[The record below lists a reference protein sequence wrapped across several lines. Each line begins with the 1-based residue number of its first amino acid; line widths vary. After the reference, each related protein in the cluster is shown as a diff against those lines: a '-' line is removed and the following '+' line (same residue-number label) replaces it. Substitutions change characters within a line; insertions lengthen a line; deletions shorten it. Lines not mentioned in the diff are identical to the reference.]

1 MEILNGSKY
10 NFTYQSYNAIIID
23 FDIYNDSN
31 YWDSNVKGLEREI
44 WFNLSISNT
53 DFINRDTLHCSY
65 TYYDDFDLNYSSSQL
80 IMSAC

>member
-44 WFNLSISNT
+44 WFRIVL
-53 DFINRDTLHCSY
+53 
-65 TYYDDFDLNYSSSQL
+65 
-80 IMSAC
+80 